1 MYAIVRDGN
10 KSVKVEEGAVVLL
23 DLRADAAKGDK
34 IVLDRVE
41 FLGGD
46 KPRVGTPTVPGVMVT
61 AEVRRLVKGEKLV
74 SFKYKRRKGYERKKG
89 HRQKYTEVKILKVT
103 VS

>member
-34 IVLDRVE
+34 IVLDQVE

-46 KPRVGTPTVPGVMVT
+46 KPRVGTPIVPGVMVT
-61 AEVRRLVKGEKLV
+61 AEVRRLVKGEKLI

-89 HRQKYTEVKILKVT
+89 HRQKYTEVKILKVA